1 MFIQKKN
8 FFNKYFF
15 ISSVIFFTPFFLNF
29 YNYSG
34 NKFLFFIFHLCALG
48 LFLIIIQKK
57 TSAFEF
63 FFYIFLLL
71 SFWFKFS
78 CILYFDDIKVI
89 EGDFNL
95 SVANYDRPMFII
107 IITFIACILAS
118 LVKKILFFSTS
129 LGCQFKIKD
138 SFLFFYKKY
147 RILIIYLV
155 VIFLIFIWFSNF
167 NYKIYSKGLVN
178 NNIYSVIKYF
188 YSWCLTYGLAVL
200 VSQLIYIDF
209 HVFNKKKIFILGFI
223 EAFFTNVVIY
233 SRAFL
238 LISSAYLRGFLLLIQ
253 STKNFHIPKFYIFKF
268 VFVICIFFFIS
279 FYSVKQLRSSF
290 FYKQNSY
297 LNAVSMTET
306 INEIKY
312 LLINRWVGIDALLS
326 VSQSNK
332 LNFAFFLSAWK
343 EQKEVRN
350 NSFYINHF
358 FNSFKYSDQEEANV
372 NIVITPGLIAFLL
385 YSGSAFLIF
394 FSVFF
399 IILISVSI
407 ENFFYLLS
415 FGNIILSNIIG
426 YSLAL
431 RLIHFG
437 YVPSNTINFSI
448 SFLVTLFG
456 VYIMSKIIWKK
467 V

>member
-138 SFLFFYKKY
+138 SFLLFYKKY
-147 RILIIYLV
+147 RI
-155 VIFLIFIWFSNF
+155 
-167 NYKIYSKGLVN
+167 
-178 NNIYSVIKYF
+178 
-188 YSWCLTYGLAVL
+188 
-200 VSQLIYIDF
+200 
-209 HVFNKKKIFILGFI
+209 
-223 EAFFTNVVIY
+223 
-233 SRAFL
+233 
-238 LISSAYLRGFLLLIQ
+238 
-253 STKNFHIPKFYIFKF
+253 
-268 VFVICIFFFIS
+268 
-279 FYSVKQLRSSF
+279 
-290 FYKQNSY
+290 
-297 LNAVSMTET
+297 
-306 INEIKY
+306 
-312 LLINRWVGIDALLS
+312 
-326 VSQSNK
+326 
-332 LNFAFFLSAWK
+332 
-343 EQKEVRN
+343 
-350 NSFYINHF
+350 
-358 FNSFKYSDQEEANV
+358 
-372 NIVITPGLIAFLL
+372 
-385 YSGSAFLIF
+385 
-394 FSVFF
+394 
-399 IILISVSI
+399 
-407 ENFFYLLS
+407 
-415 FGNIILSNIIG
+415 
-426 YSLAL
+426 
-431 RLIHFG
+431 
-437 YVPSNTINFSI
+437 
-448 SFLVTLFG
+448 
-456 VYIMSKIIWKK
+456 
-467 V
+467 

>member
-1 MFIQKKN
+1 
-8 FFNKYFF
+8 
-15 ISSVIFFTPFFLNF
+15 
-29 YNYSG
+29 
-34 NKFLFFIFHLCALG
+34 
-48 LFLIIIQKK
+48 
-57 TSAFEF
+57 
-63 FFYIFLLL
+63 
-71 SFWFKFS
+71 
-78 CILYFDDIKVI
+78 
-89 EGDFNL
+89 
-95 SVANYDRPMFII
+95 
-107 IITFIACILAS
+107 
-118 LVKKILFFSTS
+118 
-129 LGCQFKIKD
+129 
-138 SFLFFYKKY
+138 
-147 RILIIYLV
+147 
-155 VIFLIFIWFSNF
+155 
-167 NYKIYSKGLVN
+167 
-178 NNIYSVIKYF
+178 
-188 YSWCLTYGLAVL
+188 
-200 VSQLIYIDF
+200 
-209 HVFNKKKIFILGFI
+209 
-223 EAFFTNVVIY
+223 
-233 SRAFL
+233 
-238 LISSAYLRGFLLLIQ
+238 
-253 STKNFHIPKFYIFKF
+253 
-268 VFVICIFFFIS
+268 
-279 FYSVKQLRSSF
+279 
-290 FYKQNSY
+290 
-297 LNAVSMTET
+297 MTET
-306 INEIKY
+306 INEVKY

-407 ENFFYLLS
+407 EKFFYLLS